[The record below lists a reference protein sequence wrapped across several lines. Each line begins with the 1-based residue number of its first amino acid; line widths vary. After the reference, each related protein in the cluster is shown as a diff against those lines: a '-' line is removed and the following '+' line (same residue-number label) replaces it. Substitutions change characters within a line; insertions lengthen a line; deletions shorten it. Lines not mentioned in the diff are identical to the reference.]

1 MIAARLKPGE
11 SLGDRILKV
20 DHAGEHGAVN
30 IYRGQLLVAH
40 LTASDYRPE
49 IAEMRA
55 HEERHRAIFANELS
69 RRGQRHCR
77 SYWLC
82 GTGGLLLG
90 LMTGLLGGQ
99 AIAATTA
106 AVERV
111 VLRHLDEQLTVL
123 KSDQAATAAIM
134 AIIDDER
141 QHHDL
146 SLRRIARDTLVVR
159 AVTRLVEASTET
171 VIWLGMKL

>member
-1 MIAARLKPGE
+1 MIGARLNPGE

-30 IYRGQLLVAH
+30 IYRGQLLVAR
-40 LTASDYRPE
+40 LTATDHCRE
-49 IAEMRA
+49 IAGMRA
-55 HEERHRAIFANELS
+55 HEERHRAIFADELS
-69 RRGQRHCR
+69 RRGLRRCR

-82 GTGGLLLG
+82 GAGGLLLG
-90 LMTGLLGGQ
+90 LATGLLGGS

-111 VLRHLDEQLTVL
+111 VLRHLDEQLATL
-123 KSDQAATAAIM
+123 SSDQAATMAIK

-146 SLRRIARDTLVVR
+146 SLCRIDGDTLLVR
-159 AVTRLVEASTET
+159 AITRLVETSTEA